1 MSARLVS
8 PAFVSRRVCSCR
20 RCGGV
25 SKRPRQRDL
34 RAWGVRARHAT
45 GAHQDLRAAVERQV
59 RAPPRRVVVR
69 SRCRVAAVRA
79 ALREALRAACGWPP
93 STRGPRHGRWCDRA
107 QRAPTRCARRARGLC
122 STHRGATMRYLR
134 SDRSGPSTALR
145 LLLTPHGDHAR
156 GGCILAVGPVIDDD
170 QLSLANKP
178 IARTGVPLPAL
189 MVVEDG
195 VADVLVGDS
204 IADARSAAW
213 SVNKTRIG
221 ARIGSQGRSAAR
233 ACFPVPLSIRACGF
247 PAHGLPMIFLV
258 VTTRVPDSDW
268 CHASGRGLEPR
279 TTRASRSP
287 IGRVL
292 GCGHNACA
300 SGDGAST
307 RRTGRSG

>member
-107 QRAPTRCARRARGLC
+107 QRASTRCARRARGLC

-221 ARIGSQGRSAAR
+221 ARTQRSVGAVAAGT
-233 ACFPVPLSIRACGF
+233 VS
-247 PAHGLPMIFLV
+247 
-258 VTTRVPDSDW
+258 S
-268 CHASGRGLEPR
+268 
-279 TTRASRSP
+279 
-287 IGRVL
+287 IGRDGRDIVCTSRWCPRRRSEHWRSRCPKRPSRTITADRRSVSPVGSSRL
-292 GCGHNACA
+292 CGT
-300 SGDGAST
+300 SVT
-307 RRTGRSG
+307 